1 MHVLH
6 APTSGAP
13 NREPYGPNSAAL
25 PVGWRGAR
33 PLTNSSSYTN
43 LVST

>member
-6 APTSGAP
+6 ALTSDAP
-13 NREPYGPNSAAL
+13 DWEPYGPNSAGL

-33 PLTNSSSYTN
+33 PLTNGSSYTK